1 VPIQGEIAK
10 APPHLTDNALVSFV
24 RKLRS
29 RLTYANAVSSIALFV
44 ALGGGAYAV
53 TVPRNSV
60 GQDELKPGSVT
71 AAKVRNHS
79 LTASDFRRNQLPVLG
94 GARTADLNPPPR
106 PGTVVK
112 TMSVRL
118 KTNGRAFV
126 LGTVRDVFLSCGA
139 IACRGQWGV
148 YVDNH
153 PVPSTG
159 MVLQAGPGASDGY
172 SFFTLYGLTKDLKRG
187 AHTVEL
193 ARSSSGSPTSA
204 GQLGAQLGALT
215 LGG

>member
-1 VPIQGEIAK
+1 MSLRG
-10 APPHLTDNALVSFV
+10 
-24 RKLRS
+24 KLRS
-29 RLTYANAVSSIALFV
+29 RLTYANAMSSVALFV

-53 TVPRNSV
+53 SVPRNSV
-60 GQDELKPGSVT
+60 GQQELKPGAVT

-94 GARTADLNPPPR
+94 GARTADLNPAPT
-106 PGTVVK
+106 PGIVEK
-112 TMSVRL
+112 TMTVRL
-118 KTNGRAFV
+118 KADGKAFV
-126 LGTVRDVFLSCGA
+126 LGTVRDVFLGCGVGSCS
-139 IACRGQWGV
+139 GQWGV

-159 MVLQAGPGASDGY
+159 MKLQAAAGASDGY
-172 SFFTLYGLTKDLKRG
+172 SFYTLYGLTKKLKRG
-187 AHTVEL
+187 KHSVKL
-193 ARSSSGSPTSA
+193 ARTSSGSVTSA

>member
-1 VPIQGEIAK
+1 MSLI
-10 APPHLTDNALVSFV
+10 

-29 RLTYANAVSSIALFV
+29 RLTYANAMSSIALFV

-53 TVPRNSV
+53 SVPRNSV
-60 GQDELKPGSVT
+60 GQDALKPGAVT

-94 GARTADLNPPPR
+94 GARTADLNPAPK
-106 PGTVVK
+106 PGSVVK
-112 TMSVRL
+112 TMSIRL
-118 KTNGRAFV
+118 KSDSKAFV
-126 LGTVRDVFLSCGA
+126 LATVRDVFLTCGTTT
-139 IACRGQWGV
+139 CSGQWGV
-148 YVDNH
+148 YVDKH

-172 SFFTLYGLTKDLKRG
+172 SFFTLYGLTKKLKRG
-187 AHTVEL
+187 THNVAL
-193 ARSSSGSPTSA
+193 ARSSSGGPTSA

>member
-1 VPIQGEIAK
+1 MSLI
-10 APPHLTDNALVSFV
+10 
-24 RKLRS
+24 RKSRS
-29 RLTYANAVSSIALFV
+29 RLTYANAMSSIALFV

-60 GQDELKPGSVT
+60 GQDALKPGAVT

-94 GARTADLNPPPR
+94 GARTADLNPAPT

-112 TMSVRL
+112 AMSIRL
-118 KTNGRAFV
+118 KADGKAFV
-126 LGTVRDVFLSCGA
+126 LGTVRDVFLSCGTT
-139 IACRGQWGV
+139 ACRGQWGV

-159 MVLQAGPGASDGY
+159 MELQAAPGASDGY
-172 SFFTLYGLTKDLKRG
+172 SFFTLYGLTKKLKRG
-187 AHTVEL
+187 THSVKL